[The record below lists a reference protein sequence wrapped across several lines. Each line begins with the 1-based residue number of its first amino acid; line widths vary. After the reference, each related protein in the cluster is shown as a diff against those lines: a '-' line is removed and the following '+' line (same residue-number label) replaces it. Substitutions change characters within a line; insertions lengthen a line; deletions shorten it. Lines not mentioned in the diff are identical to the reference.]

1 MKWSI
6 VPLVLILGGC
16 GTVDSFKNS
25 GDTDYVTLS
34 HSKAGGMYKFIT
46 GETEACKITKHGVTG
61 LEYNIE
67 LTEEGCS
74 ISAAK

>member
-1 MKWSI
+1 MKI
-6 VPLVLILGGC
+6 LVVGLLFLGGC

-34 HSKAGGMYKFIT
+34 HTKAGGMYQFLT
-46 GETEACKITKHGVTG
+46 GSAEACKLTKHGVTG
-61 LEYNIE
+61 LEYTLE
-67 LTEEGCS
+67 LSEEGCQ